1 MKHYLSLQ
9 DIPDFDKAILEAIAL
24 KKDPLS
30 EKSIGRDK
38 PWDYCF
44 LTPV

>member
-1 MKHYLSLQ
+1 MKQYLSLQ

-30 EKSIGRDK
+30 DK
-38 PWDYCF
+38 K
-44 LTPV
+44 LGQR